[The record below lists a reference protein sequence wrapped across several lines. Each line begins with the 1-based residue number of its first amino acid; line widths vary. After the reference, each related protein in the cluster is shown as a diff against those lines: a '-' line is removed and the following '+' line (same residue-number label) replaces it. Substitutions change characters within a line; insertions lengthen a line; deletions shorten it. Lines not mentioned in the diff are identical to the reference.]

1 MRMQVSISSFLFDRK
16 PDWSVNVLAFSGLGA
31 AQPALRF
38 YANSS
43 AARSAATAATILWC
57 LPIRLP
63 PSTGS
68 GLQMV
73 QDVVDELG
81 QGRWEPRIA
90 RRRHGFSG
98 HEEECRRYGNQDSPS
113 KRCKPRDRE
122 RDPNDTRN
130 KSNHAGYLMLVNAS
144 TTRKESDEG
153 AAGHANCDG
162 TKKHG

>member
-1 MRMQVSISSFLFDRK
+1 MRMQVSISSFLFVRK
-16 PDWSVNVLAFSGLGA
+16 PDWSVNALPFSGLGA
-31 AQPALRF
+31 AKPALRF
-38 YANSS
+38 YADAS
-43 AARSAATAATILWC
+43 AARSAATALWGF
-57 LPIRLP
+57 PIRSS

-81 QGRWEPRIA
+81 PGRWKPRIA
-90 RRRHGFSG
+90 RRRHDFSG

-122 RDPNDTRN
+122 RDPDDTRN

-153 AAGHANCDG
+153 AAGHANRDG
-162 TKKHG
+162 TEKHG